1 MWVFIFGSTEQS
13 SVHGT
18 VYGLQHPM
26 TSHSHFDNDMHQQ
39 HQRQRY
45 QHQSSASAIT
55 SSAVSV
61 PVSPQSPKLQEKQE
75 TTSLQN
81 MKTASAPV
89 QSTPKAAV
97 AKDEVKALHTCK
109 WSSNADETI
118 PFLTTNL
125 YILVDR
131 ANPNDPNEL
140 SFEKDELIEILDR
153 RGNWWQAKKHNGAI
167 GIVPSNYVCHI
178 CSYIMYHPYLWL
190 IIQYSSLHKL
200 SSLLLL
206 YNARERNLT
215 ANVISPFL
223 YIPFPVAIIIITLV
237 LSKSSYIL
245 YKLLSNTLCFSDW
258 DQHYSTF
265 EISQDAFLISICCT
279 LGSAA
284 LVA

>member
-61 PVSPQSPKLQEKQE
+61 PVSPQSPQLQEKQE

-89 QSTPKAAV
+89 QHATTPKAAV

-109 WSSNADETI
+109 
-118 PFLTTNL
+118 
-125 YILVDR
+125 
-131 ANPNDPNEL
+131 
-140 SFEKDELIEILDR
+140 
-153 RGNWWQAKKHNGAI
+153 
-167 GIVPSNYVCHI
+167 
-178 CSYIMYHPYLWL
+178 
-190 IIQYSSLHKL
+190 
-200 SSLLLL
+200 
-206 YNARERNLT
+206 
-215 ANVISPFL
+215 
-223 YIPFPVAIIIITLV
+223 
-237 LSKSSYIL
+237 
-245 YKLLSNTLCFSDW
+245 
-258 DQHYSTF
+258 
-265 EISQDAFLISICCT
+265 
-279 LGSAA
+279 
-284 LVA
+284 